1 MKIVIPFLIAV
12 LLLPL
17 TGCQKALGSGELE
30 NVGLLIEDTI
40 NDQGWGT
47 KGYKGLLKVKEEFD
61 NKVFYRE
68 EVKSKAQ
75 VLKAVREF
83 QENEVNLIYG
93 HGKLYAPIFMEIKS
107 EFPDIHFVS
116 FNGKVSGK
124 GITSVHFDS
133 YAMGYFAG
141 IISGAMTKTG
151 QVGMIAAFPWQPE
164 ATGFREGAN
173 LYNPDVE
180 AHISFVRDWSNVDQ
194 AMRIFNEMKEKGV
207 DIYYPAG
214 DGYTVPVI
222 ERVKEEGAYAIGF
235 VSNMADLGKQTVLT
249 STVQH
254 VDRLYVMIAEKYND
268 GTLTSG
274 NIHYDF
280 QEEVISLAPFSDEVP
295 LELQEKL
302 TILIEDYKKT
312 GKLPAP

>member
-1 MKIVIPFLIAV
+1 MKKMIPFLIAV
-12 LLLPL
+12 LLLSL
-17 TGCQKALGSGELE
+17 SGCQQALGSGELK

-47 KGYKGLLKVKEEFD
+47 KGYKGLLQVKDEFN

-68 EVKSKAQ
+68 QVKSKEQ
-75 VLKAVREF
+75 VLDAVREF
-83 QENEVNLIYG
+83 QKNNVNLVFG
-93 HGKLYAPIFMEIKS
+93 HGKMYAPIFMDIKS
-107 EFPDIHFVS
+107 DFPDMHFVS

-141 IISGAMTKTG
+141 VISGAMTKSN

-173 LYNPDVE
+173 VYNPEVE
-180 AHISFVRDWSNVDQ
+180 THISFVKDWSDTDK
-194 AMRIFNEMKEKGV
+194 AILIFDEMKEKGV

-222 ERVKEEGAYAIGF
+222 EKVKEEGDYAIGF

-254 VDRLYVMIAEKYND
+254 VDRLYVNIAKEYNE
-268 GTLTSG
+268 GNLTAG

-280 QEEVISLAPFSDEVP
+280 QEDVISLAPFSDVVP
-295 LELQEKL
+295 EQLQEKI
-302 TILIEDYKKT
+302 TKLIEDYKET

>member
-1 MKIVIPFLIAV
+1 MKIITPFLIAI
-12 LLLPL
+12 LLLSL
-17 TGCQKALGSGELE
+17 SGCQQALGSGDLK

-47 KGYKGLLKVKEEFD
+47 KGYKGLLQVKNEFN

-68 EVKSKAQ
+68 EVKSKEQ
-75 VLKAVREF
+75 VLEAVREF
-83 QENEVNLIYG
+83 QKDNVNLIFG
-93 HGKLYAPIFMEIKS
+93 HGKLYAPLFMDIKS

-141 IISGAMTKTG
+141 VISGAMTKSG

-173 LYNPDVE
+173 VYNPDVE
-180 AHISFVRDWSNVDQ
+180 TNISFVKDWSDTNKAVQ
-194 AMRIFNEMKEKGV
+194 IFNDMNEKGV
-207 DIYYPAG
+207 DVFYPAG

-222 ERVKEEGAYAIGF
+222 EKVKEKGAFAIGF
-235 VSNMADLGKQTVLT
+235 ISNMSDLGEQTVLT

-254 VDRLYVMIAEKYND
+254 VDRLYVKIAQKHND
-268 GTLTSG
+268 GKLSTG

-280 QEEVISLAPFSDEVP
+280 QEGVISLAPFSSAVPEDIQQQISSLVDE
-295 LELQEKL
+295 
-302 TILIEDYKKT
+302 YKET
-312 GKLPAP
+312 GKLPSP